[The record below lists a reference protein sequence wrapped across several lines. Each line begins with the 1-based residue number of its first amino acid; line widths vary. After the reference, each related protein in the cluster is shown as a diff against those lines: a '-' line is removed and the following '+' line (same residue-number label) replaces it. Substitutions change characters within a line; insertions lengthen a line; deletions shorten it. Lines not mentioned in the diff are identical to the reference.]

1 MVPKIYSVVA
11 LAALM
16 CVCSCSKSEIPQAQQ
31 NVLQEEAR
39 LSPHEE
45 VSNDMFI
52 SPLEEPEN
60 LEELKQLYK
69 QYDAKRRKS
78 SMIKKTSYCESIS
91 LR

>member
-78 SMIKKTSYCESIS
+78 SMIKNII
-91 LR
+91 LREY

>member
-16 CVCSCSKSEIPQAQQ
+16 CVCSCSKSERYPSAAECASRGSYVCLLIK
-31 NVLQEEAR
+31 R
-39 LSPHEE
+39 

-52 SPLEEPEN
+52 SPLDEPEN

-69 QYDAKRRKS
+69 QYGCQEKERAA
-78 SMIKKTSYCESIS
+78 
-91 LR
+91 